1 MHTKMCI
8 RDRVSTFQA
17 LCISLSATI
26 GTGNITG
33 VATAVATVSYTHLDV
48 YKRQILV
55 IQNVVTTSK
64 DMHIFMLPDFSNKEK
79 FLNKLEEVED
89 FLKEIKK

>member
-1 MHTKMCI
+1 MFDYVTYI
-8 RDRVSTFQA
+8 DVSNQNEA
-17 LCISLSATI
+17 KS
-26 GTGNITG
+26 
-33 VATAVATVSYTHLDV
+33 
-48 YKRQILV
+48 ILV

-79 FLNKLEEVED
+79 FLSKLEEVED